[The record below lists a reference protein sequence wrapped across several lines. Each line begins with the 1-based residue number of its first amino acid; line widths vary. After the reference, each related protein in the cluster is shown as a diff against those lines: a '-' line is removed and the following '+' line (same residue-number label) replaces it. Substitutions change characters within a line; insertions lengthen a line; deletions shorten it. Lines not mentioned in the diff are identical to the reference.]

1 MSNPTITVIALPT
14 FTRNIRTLIKKYRH
28 ILKDI
33 QPIIEQ
39 LENGEIL
46 GEQLSGV
53 GYPVFNLRIK
63 NSDNV
68 FLLTLYSKSEQDDVM
83 AGDLKDIIE
92 EYECNN
98 RDNS

>member
-39 LENGEIL
+39 LENG
-46 GEQLSGV
+46 
-53 GYPVFNLRIK
+53 
-63 NSDNV
+63 
-68 FLLTLYSKSEQDDVM
+68 
-83 AGDLKDIIE
+83 
-92 EYECNN
+92 
-98 RDNS
+98 